1 MFWKKRDKEQ
11 HRFYL
16 LPGQG
21 GRAYRRKQIRII
33 ALSLLAALVVA
44 VIMAVIMYF
53 MNRAGP
59 VSTSIQ

>member
-11 HRFYL
+11 RFYL

-33 ALSLLAALVVA
+33 AWSLLAALLIAAILAA
-44 VIMAVIMYF
+44 VMYF
-53 MNRAGP
+53 MNRSN
-59 VSTSIQ
+59 STPSSFQ